1 MIDKCQVE
9 IVDLKATYVRSAES
23 RSAAILDGAELCG
36 VEEFAARHFRHSGFD
51 AIVLENTPF
60 HVLFG
65 VYMWMLIQDPCDPRV
80 RMIAFGDRHA
90 YGQRLPSKLIWTGQP
105 QDFGTADY
113 GRRRAKAIT
122 KHLSAISEDRV
133 ELHRL
138 FDDWLAPSVGLRQYL
153 WAHRQESID
162 TARKVIE
169 IIPPPMLKNLLRY
182 LVQNY
187 RGRCTGWPD
196 LLLYRGNLTC
206 ACASRCVRHRVLGL
220 PSLARRPFAAL
231 PRLLPRLPNREPDR
245 TILRYTMSGGLKL

>member
-23 RSAAILDGAELCG
+23 RSAAILDGTELCG

-80 RMIAFGDRHA
+80 RMIGFGDRHA
-90 YGQRLPSKLIWTGQP
+90 YDQRLPSKLIWTGQP

-138 FDDWLAPSVGLRQYL
+138 FDDWRVSASDSTYGRI
-153 WAHRQESID
+153 A
-162 TARKVIE
+162 
-169 IIPPPMLKNLLRY
+169 KNPL
-182 LVQNY
+182 
-187 RGRCTGWPD
+187 RGRE
-196 LLLYRGNLTC
+196 RS
-206 ACASRCVRHRVLGL
+206 SRSFHHLC
-220 PSLARRPFAAL
+220 
-231 PRLLPRLPNREPDR
+231 
-245 TILRYTMSGGLKL
+245 

>member
-23 RSAAILDGAELCG
+23 RSAAILDGTELCG

-65 VYMWMLIQDPCDPRV
+65 VYMWVLIQDPCDPRV
-80 RMIAFGDRHA
+80 RMIGFGDRHA
-90 YGQRLPSKLIWTGQP
+90 YDQRLPNKLIWTEQP
-105 QDFGTADY
+105 QDFGTAGY

-153 WAHRQESID
+153 WAHRQESIER
-162 TARKVIE
+162 ARKVIE

-187 RGRCTGWPD
+187 RGQ
-196 LLLYRGNLTC
+196 
-206 ACASRCVRHRVLGL
+206 
-220 PSLARRPFAAL
+220 FAA
-231 PRLLPRLPNREPDR
+231 
-245 TILRYTMSGGLKL
+245 ILRSSSYEHLVQMLRDKVAQFNVKTKSSETSTSSP

>member
-1 MIDKCQVE
+1 MFKERSKMIDKCQVE

-23 RSAAILDGAELCG
+23 RSAAILDGTELCG

-80 RMIAFGDRHA
+80 RMVAFEDRHA
-90 YGQRLPSKLIWTGQP
+90 FGQRLPSKLIWTGQP

-182 LVQNY
+182 LVHNY

-196 LLLYRGNLTC
+196 LLLYRGNRWFL
-206 ACASRCVRHRVLGL
+206 AEVKSWGDKLSENQKRWIQDNRRYLHL
-220 PSLARRPFAAL
+220 PFKLVKVHKIQ
-231 PRLLPRLPNREPDR
+231 
-245 TILRYTMSGGLKL
+245 TICH